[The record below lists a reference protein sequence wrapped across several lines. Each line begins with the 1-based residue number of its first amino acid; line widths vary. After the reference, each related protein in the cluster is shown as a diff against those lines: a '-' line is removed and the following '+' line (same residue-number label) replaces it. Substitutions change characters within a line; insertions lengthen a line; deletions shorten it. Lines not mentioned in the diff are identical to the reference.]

1 MKSIGRRS
9 LARPAA
15 FLLQGD
21 QLLRMFLRIL
31 VVCFWILSLLASA
44 SAQAVR
50 RKTQTP
56 RPTKEPVTAQLPT
69 VVLRQNEPVGWV
81 WVTQT
86 VDLSKQFGSEDD
98 LFTLDGA
105 PPPSL
110 QRKRVSLGLV
120 LDDEGHIVTRLIDV
134 TPNNP
139 PADLTVRVSGSTPTK
154 AKFIGMDTVTGF
166 CIIQAESKTL
176 KQATFANPNS
186 LVPRLNVRL
195 YGFHPNQLLGSARL
209 AMNIETPRPNSIPG
223 QIAKAVGDFRYN
235 TNNPIYYLS
244 APRLT
249 PVQDC
254 SLIFKDEAVFG
265 IALYDTGSEGKHIV
279 YPISRVQAI
288 AESVI
293 KSKQSIAYGWLGADG
308 RDVYAPIQTP
318 ISGEAK
324 TELGVRVTVV
334 APDSPAE
341 QAGVKPQDV
350 LLSINDRR
358 VETKAQL
365 ITAIRQVPADSEI
378 LLRLKRGNEY
388 KMLKVKLIPAM
399 ATDQEQQLLSY
410 VRRLEAMKDQLKIL
424 PASDPGRQNMETR
437 VTMMSGFLQAVTSP
451 APPDIRLRVFYGFE
465 IENLTGQLM
474 NFFAVAN
481 GVLVSNVAENNKAA
495 RAGLQAGDVIIKVG
509 EQAITNLA
517 TLLKA
522 LEPQQS
528 EAIEI
533 TVSRRREIVKL
544 ALLH

>member
-1 MKSIGRRS
+1 M
-9 LARPAA
+9 
-15 FLLQGD
+15 
-21 QLLRMFLRIL
+21 
-31 VVCFWILSLLASA
+31 
-44 SAQAVR
+44 
-50 RKTQTP
+50 
-56 RPTKEPVTAQLPT
+56 
-69 VVLRQNEPVGWV
+69 
-81 WVTQT
+81 
-86 VDLSKQFGSEDD
+86 
-98 LFTLDGA
+98 
-105 PPPSL
+105 
-110 QRKRVSLGLV
+110 
-120 LDDEGHIVTRLIDV
+120 DDEGHIVTRLIDI
-134 TPNNP
+134 TPNTLP
-139 PADLTVRVSGSTPTK
+139 VDLTVRVSGGTPAK

-166 CIIQAESKTL
+166 CIIQVENKML
-176 KQATFANPNS
+176 KQATFAGPNS

-209 AMNIETPRPNSIPG
+209 AMNIETPRPNSGLG

-235 TNNPIYYLS
+235 TNNPIYYLI

-265 IALYDTGSEGKHIV
+265 IALYDTVSEGKNIV
-279 YPISRVQAI
+279 YPISRVQTI

-293 KSKQSIAYGWLGADG
+293 KSNQSIAYGWLGADG
-308 RDVYAPIQTP
+308 RDVYAPIQTQT
-318 ISGEAK
+318 SGEAK

-365 ITAIRQVPADSEI
+365 VTAIRQVPADSEI
-378 LLRLKRGNEY
+378 SLRVKRGNEY
-388 KMLKVKLIPAM
+388 KMLRVKLVPAM

-410 VRRLEAMKDQLKIL
+410 VRRLEVMKDQLKIL
-424 PASDPGRQNMETR
+424 QATDPARQNMETR
-437 VTMMSGFLQAVTSP
+437 VSMMSNFLQSVTSP

-474 NFFAVAN
+474 NFFAVTN

-509 EQAITNLA
+509 EQPITNLA

-522 LEPQQS
+522 FEPQQG
-528 EAIEI
+528 ETVEI

-544 ALLH
+544 ALLN

>member
-1 MKSIGRRS
+1 MNLFGRRS
-9 LARPAA
+9 FARPAA
-15 FLLQGD
+15 FLLQSGLIL
-21 QLLRMFLRIL
+21 QMFLRIL

-50 RKTQTP
+50 RKPQTP
-56 RPTKEPVTAQLPT
+56 RPAKEPVSAQPPM

-120 LDDEGHIVTRLIDV
+120 LDDKGHIVTRLIDV
-134 TPNNP
+134 IPNSP
-139 PADLTVRVSGSTPTK
+139 PVDLTVRVSGGTPTK
-154 AKFIGMDTVTGF
+154 ANFIGMDTVTGF

-176 KQATFANPNS
+176 KQATFYNPNS
-186 LVPRLNVRL
+186 LVPRLNIRL
-195 YGFHPNQLLGSARL
+195 YGFHPNQILSSARL
-209 AMNIETPRPNSIPG
+209 AMNIETPRPNSVPG
-223 QIAKAVGDFRYN
+223 QIAKAVSDFRYN
-235 TNNPIYYLS
+235 TNNPIYYLI

-254 SLIFKDEAVFG
+254 SLILKDEAVCG
-265 IALYDTGSEGKHIV
+265 IALYDTGSEGKHLV

-293 KSKQSIAYGWLGADG
+293 KSNQSIAYGWLGADG
-308 RDVYAPIQTP
+308 RDVYAPIQTQT
-318 ISGEAK
+318 SGEAK
-324 TELGVRVTVV
+324 IELGVRVTVV

-365 ITAIRQVPADSEI
+365 VTAIRQVPADSEI
-378 LLRLKRGNEY
+378 SLRIKRGNEY
-388 KMLKVKLIPAM
+388 KMLKVKLVPAM

-424 PASDPGRQNMETR
+424 PASDPARQNMETR
-437 VTMMSGFLQAVTSP
+437 VTLMSGFLQAVTSP

-474 NFFAVAN
+474 NFFAVTN
-481 GVLVSNVAENNKAA
+481 GVLVSTVAENNKAA
-495 RAGLQAGDVIIKVG
+495 RAGLQAGDIILKVG
-509 EQAITNLA
+509 EQPITNLA

-522 LEPQQS
+522 IEPQQG
-528 EAIEI
+528 EAVEI